1 MFKANHEVIHFV
13 NPKVQAS
20 IGANTYVVSGPSETK
35 QLQDLLPGIL
45 NQLGADNI
53 QNLRQIAE
61 QMGAGAGMPG
71 MPSVTEQDEADV
83 DDEDDDDVP
92 DLEDIDDFEAV
103 SNK

>member
-53 QNLRQIAE
+53 QVRRRSPEPIWIESALGADSRQE
-61 QMGAGAGMPG
+61 N
-71 MPSVTEQDEADV
+71 
-83 DDEDDDDVP
+83 
-92 DLEDIDDFEAV
+92 AV
-103 SNK
+103 VAT